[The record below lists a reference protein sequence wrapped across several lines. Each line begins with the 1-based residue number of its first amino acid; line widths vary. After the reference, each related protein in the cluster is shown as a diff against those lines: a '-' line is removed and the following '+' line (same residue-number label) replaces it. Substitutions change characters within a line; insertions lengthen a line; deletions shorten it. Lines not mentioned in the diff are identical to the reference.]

1 MSLGQAINLLVKE
14 KNITKYKISKNSGIA
29 QTTLSEIASGKNT
42 NPTIETIEKIAKGIG
57 ITASQLIK
65 YAEDMES
72 NQNQ

>member
-65 YAEDMES
+65 YAEDMEC